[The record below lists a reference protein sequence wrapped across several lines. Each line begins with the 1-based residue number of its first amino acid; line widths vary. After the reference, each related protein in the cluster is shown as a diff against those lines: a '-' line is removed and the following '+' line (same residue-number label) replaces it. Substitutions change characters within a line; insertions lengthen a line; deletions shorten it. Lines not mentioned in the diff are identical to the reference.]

1 MYNDMATGVA
11 EGTVIFPTA
20 HGGGYKFFEVAP
32 YWTVT
37 GFGAMNQNILT
48 INADTAA
55 KLPADVMKIIEE
67 EALVYGIAVNEDAS
81 VNYYKGL
88 AKLVEEGQKRGL
100 SDTVYYLPIEQQAI
114 WAEELKDWPNQR
126 ANDILNEYGI
136 DAIKIMDEYM
146 DMMEDEGHVW
156 PVRYEFK
163 KL

>member
-1 MYNDMATGVA
+1 
-11 EGTVIFPTA
+11 
-20 HGGGYKFFEVAP
+20 
-32 YWTVT
+32 
-37 GFGAMNQNILT
+37 MN
-48 INADTAA
+48 
-55 KLPADVMKIIEE
+55 
-67 EALVYGIAVNEDAS
+67 
-81 VNYYKGL
+81 YKGL